1 MWTDGGIP
9 ANGGPAA
16 LAPARRR
23 QPIYVVCSPRSRV
36 GRSLIARVLV
46 EYVLSD
52 GRRAIG
58 FDVNPEDRALS
69 RHLPLYALPASIADS
84 RGQVALY
91 DRLIIN
97 DGAVKVVDLA
107 ADQFQSFFDIMQ
119 QIGFSPEARGNAIDV
134 IVLFIVADD
143 PRSEAAY
150 RRLLVRRD
158 QFTIVP
164 VENAAV
170 AAPPGALSPP
180 LPHACPPLVIP
191 ELPAMLRKI
200 GDSPSFSFAD
210 CIRRQGDSP
219 RQLNGWVGRM
229 FVAFRDLERRLQVA
243 ESATMFAH
251 AVEMT
256 AFDRVEP
263 FALHMAA
270 Q

>member
-1 MWTDGGIP
+1 MWTDGGIS
-9 ANGGPAA
+9 ADHRHEIQAS
-16 LAPARRR
+16 ARRR

-52 GRRAIG
+52 GRRVIG

-69 RHLPLYALPASIADS
+69 RHLPLYSLPASISDS

-107 ADQFQSFFDIMQ
+107 ADQFQSFFEIMQ
-119 QIGFSPEARGNAIDV
+119 QIGFSAEARANSIDV
-134 IVLFIVADD
+134 VVLFIVADD

-158 QFTIVP
+158 QFTVVP
-164 VENAAV
+164 VENAA
-170 AAPPGALSPP
+170 AATPPGAMSPP
-180 LPHACPPLVIP
+180 LPHAASPVVVP

-200 GDSPSFSFAD
+200 GEAPAFSFAD
-210 CIRRQGDSP
+210 CIKRQSDSP

-243 ESATMFAH
+243 DAATMFAH
-251 AVEMT
+251 PVEST
-256 AFDRVEP
+256 AFDRVDP
-263 FALHMAA
+263 FPLEMAA
-270 Q
+270 G